1 MFVERTFRRIPPR
14 ATVPPRAVTRRIAPE
29 RKIQV
34 VGTSHSTVSDELAQA
49 RTAWAE
55 YQSTRKRDAVYHY
68 LWEVFKIVR
77 RWRKEHRAK
86 ASSHQALVA
95 TNQRRAIRI
104 DEPFATVIFCTSE
117 PEILDAKTRS
127 KWSRA
132 LRYAQKTKRGDQRL
146 REFIKSNG
154 GINACADQFARYN
167 ERR

>member
-1 MFVERTFRRIPPR
+1 MLVERTPRQTPPR
-14 ATVPPRAVTRRIAPE
+14 TTLSPRAVTRRIAPE
-29 RKIQV
+29 RKVQIV
-34 VGTSHSTVSDELAQA
+34 DTSHSTVSDELKHA
-49 RTAWAE
+49 RRAWVR
-55 YQSTRKRDAVYHY
+55 YQSTRKRDAVYGY
-68 LWEVFKIVR
+68 LDAVYEIGQHW
-77 RWRKEHRAK
+77 KEQHRVK

-95 TNQRRAIRI
+95 TKQRRAIRI
-104 DEPFATVIFCTSE
+104 DEPFATVIFSTSE